1 MRHQRHHR
9 QLHERIRQAARPT
22 GGLQGCREGVEARVV
37 ILDQAITG
45 EIGNGKV
52 SVLTA
57 EDAMRV
63 RTGKTGDTCLG

>member
-1 MRHQRHHR
+1 
-9 QLHERIRQAARPT
+9 
-22 GGLQGCREGVEARVV
+22 VV

-52 SVLTA
+52 SVLTV

-63 RTGKTGDTCLG
+63 RTGKTGDTSLG